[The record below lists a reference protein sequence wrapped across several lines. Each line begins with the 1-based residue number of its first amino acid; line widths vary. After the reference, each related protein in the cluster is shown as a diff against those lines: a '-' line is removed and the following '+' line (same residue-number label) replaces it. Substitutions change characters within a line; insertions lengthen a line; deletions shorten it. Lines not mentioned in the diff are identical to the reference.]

1 MPLWTETEQRWEKER
16 EAKHQKHM
24 RRQVKGKQ
32 HKEDTPVKLMG
43 GYINDGVIWRIK
55 ENSQFG

>member
-1 MPLWTETEQRWEKER
+1 
-16 EAKHQKHM
+16 M